1 MYLHSQAMKQQE
13 QVEELE
19 KEVKALSIM
28 KEFV

>member
-1 MYLHSQAMKQQE
+1 MYLHSQAIKQQE

-28 KEFV
+28 KE